1 MQIQLATV
9 TQKGQVT
16 IPVDIRNLLGIKP
29 YSKIAFTTSKK
40 VVTIQPTED
49 ILDLAGF
56 IKAPKGMNALK
67 AREYMQTHYKRI

>member
-1 MQIQLATV
+1 MQLATV

-16 IPVDIRNLLGIKP
+16 IPFEMRNLLGIKP
-29 YSKIAFTTSKK
+29 YSKVRISVHNDAVRLEST
-40 VVTIQPTED
+40 PD
-49 ILDLAGF
+49 IMDLAGF